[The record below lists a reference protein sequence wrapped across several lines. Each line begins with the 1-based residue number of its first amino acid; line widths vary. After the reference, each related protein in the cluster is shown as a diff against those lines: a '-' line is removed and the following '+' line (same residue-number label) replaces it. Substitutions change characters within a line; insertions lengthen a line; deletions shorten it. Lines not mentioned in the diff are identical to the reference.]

1 VAGGERSDLQDKVE
15 AHRTIKRLQIA
26 EIRDRET
33 ISQEG

>member
-15 AHRTIKRLQIA
+15 ERLQIA

-33 ISQEG
+33 ISQES